1 MPLGE
6 PNGRNPY
13 KGRQIPKGRIQWAI
27 ENSLSLKGAARVLG
41 VSYNTFK
48 KYAIMYDLFEQNKN
62 IGGAGVPKG
71 GSTGFGVTI
80 NDIFGGKHPNYPH
93 WKLQQLLVRS
103 GHFVQKCSNCGYDET
118 REVDGNGP
126 FIIDFLDG
134 DGSNHVPENIRLL
147 CYNCFFLIKQVGKMI
162 KTPKD
167 VMYLRRNMWKVFKQT
182 DREKEMEKEHQDSI
196 PEPTMDHK
204 KEDKIDTTVDTKTF
218 GDLSDVNI
226 TLDDLF
232 KDD

>member
-6 PNGRNPY
+6 PKGRNPY
-13 KGRQIPKGRIQWAI
+13 KGTQIPKGRIQWAI
-27 ENSLSLKGAARVLG
+27 DNSLSLKGAARVLG

-93 WKLQQLLVRS
+93 WKLQELLIRS
-103 GHFVQKCSNCGYDET
+103 GHFVQRCSNCGYDET
-118 REVDGNGP
+118 RDIDGKGP

-134 DGSNHVPENIRLL
+134 DGSIYAQIVRRSDYRLKFQIRVCIAFFQKTKRCAFCLL
-147 CYNCFFLIKQVGKMI
+147 K
-162 KTPKD
+162 P
-167 VMYLRRNMWKVFKQT
+167 
-182 DREKEMEKEHQDSI
+182 H
-196 PEPTMDHK
+196 
-204 KEDKIDTTVDTKTF
+204 
-218 GDLSDVNI
+218 
-226 TLDDLF
+226 
-232 KDD
+232 